1 MIYLGVF
8 EMKLRR
14 RSTALLAI
22 GVVAFSAAP
31 AQASATSL
39 IAEPTVTSAEYP
51 DDGAWHPGAGMPGSF
66 TFNANGDDAV
76 IGFYYGNTDPAGTYV
91 AADHPGGTATVSYI
105 PQTSGPNDLYVASVD
120 SAGNRSPQHVH
131 HFYVQST
138 EPQITGPRE
147 TGVGVP
153 AEFRFAPRIAD
164 VVSYTY
170 RIDDGPETTVA
181 ASADGATTANIVTA
195 SKGLHRLYVWSTTGA
210 GLTSGTADR
219 IYTASDAPLVA
230 STDYPDSQGSGG
242 PGVAGVFTLTP
253 RMPGVVEY
261 TYYLDEEWSK
271 PTVVPAAADGTAS
284 FTFTPAASGFHSL
297 KVFSRAADGTRSDGS
312 RDYYV
317 VVN

>member
-1 MIYLGVF
+1 
-8 EMKLRR
+8 MKLRR
-14 RSTALLAI
+14 RFTALLAI

-76 IGFYYGNTDPAGTYV
+76 IGFYYGNTDPAGTFV

-131 HFYVQST
+131 HFSVKST
-138 EPQITGPRE
+138 EPSIRGPRE
-147 TGVGVP
+147 TGVGLP
-153 AEFRFAPRIAD
+153 AEFQFTPGMAD

-181 ASADGATTANIVTA
+181 ASAGATTTANVVTA
-195 SKGLHRLYVWSTTGA
+195 SKGFHRLYVWSTSGA
-210 GLTSGTADR
+210 GLKSGIANR
-219 IYTASDAPLVA
+219 PYTASDAPLVA

-242 PGVAGVFTLTP
+242 PGISGVFTLTP
-253 RMPGVVEY
+253 RTPGVVEY
-261 TYYLDEEWSK
+261 TYYFDEDWSK

-284 FTFTPAASGFHSL
+284 FTFTPAASGWYSV
-297 KVFSRAADGTRSDGS
+297 KAYSRTADGTRSEGS
-312 RDYYV
+312 RDYYI